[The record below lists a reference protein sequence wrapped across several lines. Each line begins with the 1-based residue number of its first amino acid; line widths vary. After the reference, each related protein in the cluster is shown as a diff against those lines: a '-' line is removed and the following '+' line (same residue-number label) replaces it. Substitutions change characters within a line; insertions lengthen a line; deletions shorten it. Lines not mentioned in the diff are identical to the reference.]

1 MPQIVNKSYFNKQN
15 ILYIPLA
22 SEAPLP
28 SAVTSTPNDGTY
40 IDALC
45 IEIEKTI
52 LVNALGLTTYN
63 ELQLAL
69 ADIDNPLNASYKKLV
84 NGDEYDGK
92 IWVGLKYDLS
102 LIANAVWIEYVMQK
116 NTNLSAVG
124 NSQVNLEK
132 GNLVTPMY
140 KIANASASFI
150 KQYQG
155 EYLNEPYVN
164 GIFVDWLGNNE
175 GVYVSLYRIVV
186 KNPEKISNIIEDME
200 ASNIIYTMDIID
212 YDKISND
219 KLKSYVDSEGEII
232 FLSDDEG
239 GVLLTTNKLEDK
251 LRDLKKAFSKLKE
264 SASRNPDDDIV
275 IDATIQ
281 RFEFTYELSWKLMKA
296 YLEYNGNLEATSPR
310 KAIKE
315 SFKEGLI
322 EDGAQW
328 LDMLQDRNRTSHTY
342 DENCAIEIFNN
353 IKEVIY

>member
-132 GNLVTPMY
+132 GNLVAPMY

-175 GVYVSLYRIVV
+175 GVYVSLYRYLV
-186 KNPEKISNIIEDME
+186 
-200 ASNIIYTMDIID
+200 
-212 YDKISND
+212 DKKTDFPN
-219 KLKSYVDSEGEII
+219 VD
-232 FLSDDEG
+232 L
-239 GVLLTTNKLEDK
+239 NKFK
-251 LRDLKKAFSKLKE
+251 F
-264 SASRNPDDDIV
+264 
-275 IDATIQ
+275 
-281 RFEFTYELSWKLMKA
+281 YEQL
-296 YLEYNGNLEATSPR
+296 N
-310 KAIKE
+310 
-315 SFKEGLI
+315 SFGI
-322 EDGAQW
+322 
-328 LDMLQDRNRTSHTY
+328 
-342 DENCAIEIFNN
+342 
-353 IKEVIY
+353 

>member
-1 MPQIVNKSYFNKQN
+1 MPQIVSKSYFNKQN

-69 ADIDNPLNASYKKLV
+69 ADIDNPLNAFYKKLV
-84 NGDEYDGK
+84 EGDEYDGK

-132 GNLVTPMY
+132 GTLVTPMY

-155 EYLNEPYVN
+155 QILDEPIVIGN
-164 GIFVDWLGNNE
+164 FIDWQGCLD
-175 GVYVSLYRIVV
+175 GVEVSLYR
-186 KNPEKISNIIEDME
+186 
-200 ASNIIYTMDIID
+200 Y
-212 YDKISND
+212 
-219 KLKSYVDSEGEII
+219 
-232 FLSDDEG
+232 LSDKKTDFPN
-239 GVLLTTNKLEDK
+239 VDLNKFK
-251 LRDLKKAFSKLKE
+251 F
-264 SASRNPDDDIV
+264 
-275 IDATIQ
+275 
-281 RFEFTYELSWKLMKA
+281 YEQL
-296 YLEYNGNLEATSPR
+296 N
-310 KAIKE
+310 
-315 SFKEGLI
+315 SFGI
-322 EDGAQW
+322 
-328 LDMLQDRNRTSHTY
+328 
-342 DENCAIEIFNN
+342 
-353 IKEVIY
+353 

>member
-45 IEIEKTI
+45 IAIEKTI

-102 LIANAVWIEYVMQK
+102 LIANAVWIEYVSQK

-132 GNLVTPMY
+132 GTLVTPMY

-155 EYLNEPYVN
+155 QILDEPIVIGN
-164 GIFVDWLGNNE
+164 FIDWQGCLD
-175 GVYVSLYRIVV
+175 GVEVSLYR
-186 KNPEKISNIIEDME
+186 
-200 ASNIIYTMDIID
+200 Y
-212 YDKISND
+212 
-219 KLKSYVDSEGEII
+219 
-232 FLSDDEG
+232 LSD
-239 GVLLTTNKLEDK
+239 
-251 LRDLKKAFSKLKE
+251 KKTDF
-264 SASRNPDDDIV
+264 PDVNLDN
-275 IDATIQ
+275 
-281 RFEFTYELSWKLMKA
+281 FTFYEQI
-296 YLEYNGNLEATSPR
+296 N
-310 KAIKE
+310 
-315 SFKEGLI
+315 SFGI
-322 EDGAQW
+322 
-328 LDMLQDRNRTSHTY
+328 
-342 DENCAIEIFNN
+342 
-353 IKEVIY
+353 

>member
-45 IEIEKTI
+45 VEIEKTI
-52 LVNALGLTTYN
+52 LANALGLTTYN

-116 NTNLSAVG
+116 NTDLSAVG

-132 GNLVTPMY
+132 GTLVTPMY

-155 EYLNEPYVN
+155 NILDEPIVI
-164 GIFVDWLGNNE
+164 GKFIDWQGCDDSVE
-175 GVYVSLYRIVV
+175 VSLYR
-186 KNPEKISNIIEDME
+186 
-200 ASNIIYTMDIID
+200 Y
-212 YDKISND
+212 
-219 KLKSYVDSEGEII
+219 
-232 FLSDDEG
+232 LSDKKTDFPN
-239 GVLLTTNKLEDK
+239 VDLNKFK
-251 LRDLKKAFSKLKE
+251 F
-264 SASRNPDDDIV
+264 
-275 IDATIQ
+275 
-281 RFEFTYELSWKLMKA
+281 YEQF
-296 YLEYNGNLEATSPR
+296 N
-310 KAIKE
+310 
-315 SFKEGLI
+315 SFGI
-322 EDGAQW
+322 
-328 LDMLQDRNRTSHTY
+328 
-342 DENCAIEIFNN
+342 
-353 IKEVIY
+353 

>member
-132 GNLVTPMY
+132 GTLVTPMY

-155 EYLNEPYVN
+155 EYLNEPIVIGN
-164 GIFVDWLGNNE
+164 FIDWQGCDDSVE
-175 GVYVSLYRIVV
+175 VSLYR
-186 KNPEKISNIIEDME
+186 
-200 ASNIIYTMDIID
+200 Y
-212 YDKISND
+212 
-219 KLKSYVDSEGEII
+219 
-232 FLSDDEG
+232 LSDKKTDFPNID
-239 GVLLTTNKLEDK
+239 LNKFK
-251 LRDLKKAFSKLKE
+251 F
-264 SASRNPDDDIV
+264 
-275 IDATIQ
+275 
-281 RFEFTYELSWKLMKA
+281 YEQI
-296 YLEYNGNLEATSPR
+296 N
-310 KAIKE
+310 
-315 SFKEGLI
+315 SFGI
-322 EDGAQW
+322 
-328 LDMLQDRNRTSHTY
+328 
-342 DENCAIEIFNN
+342 
-353 IKEVIY
+353 

>member
-1 MPQIVNKSYFNKQN
+1 MPQIVSKSYFNKQN

-132 GNLVTPMY
+132 GTLVTPMY
-140 KIANASASFI
+140 KIANASASFV

-155 EYLNEPYVN
+155 EYLNEPFVN
-164 GIFVDWLGNNE
+164 GIFVDWQGGDDSVE
-175 GVYVSLYRIVV
+175 VSLYR
-186 KNPEKISNIIEDME
+186 
-200 ASNIIYTMDIID
+200 Y
-212 YDKISND
+212 
-219 KLKSYVDSEGEII
+219 
-232 FLSDDEG
+232 LSDKKTDFPN
-239 GVLLTTNKLEDK
+239 VDLNKFK
-251 LRDLKKAFSKLKE
+251 F
-264 SASRNPDDDIV
+264 
-275 IDATIQ
+275 
-281 RFEFTYELSWKLMKA
+281 YEQI
-296 YLEYNGNLEATSPR
+296 N
-310 KAIKE
+310 
-315 SFKEGLI
+315 SFGI
-322 EDGAQW
+322 
-328 LDMLQDRNRTSHTY
+328 
-342 DENCAIEIFNN
+342 
-353 IKEVIY
+353 

>member
-40 IDALC
+40 IDNLC
-45 IEIEKTI
+45 VEIEKTI

-132 GNLVTPMY
+132 GTLVTPMY

-155 EYLNEPYVN
+155 EYLNEPIIIGN
-164 GIFVDWLGNNE
+164 FIDWQGCDDSVE
-175 GVYVSLYRIVV
+175 VSLYR
-186 KNPEKISNIIEDME
+186 
-200 ASNIIYTMDIID
+200 Y
-212 YDKISND
+212 
-219 KLKSYVDSEGEII
+219 
-232 FLSDDEG
+232 LSDKKTDFPN
-239 GVLLTTNKLEDK
+239 VDLNKFK
-251 LRDLKKAFSKLKE
+251 F
-264 SASRNPDDDIV
+264 
-275 IDATIQ
+275 
-281 RFEFTYELSWKLMKA
+281 YEQL
-296 YLEYNGNLEATSPR
+296 N
-310 KAIKE
+310 
-315 SFKEGLI
+315 SFGI
-322 EDGAQW
+322 
-328 LDMLQDRNRTSHTY
+328 
-342 DENCAIEIFNN
+342 
-353 IKEVIY
+353 

>member
-1 MPQIVNKSYFNKQN
+1 MPQIVSKSYFNKQN

-22 SEAPLP
+22 IEAPLP

-40 IDALC
+40 IDNLC

-69 ADIDNPLNASYKKLV
+69 ADIDNPLYASYKKLV

-132 GNLVTPMY
+132 GTLVTPMY

-155 EYLNEPYVN
+155 EYLSEPIVIGN
-164 GIFVDWLGNNE
+164 FIDWQGCLD
-175 GVYVSLYRIVV
+175 GVEVSLYR
-186 KNPEKISNIIEDME
+186 
-200 ASNIIYTMDIID
+200 Y
-212 YDKISND
+212 
-219 KLKSYVDSEGEII
+219 
-232 FLSDDEG
+232 LSDKKTDFPN
-239 GVLLTTNKLEDK
+239 VDLNKFK
-251 LRDLKKAFSKLKE
+251 F
-264 SASRNPDDDIV
+264 
-275 IDATIQ
+275 
-281 RFEFTYELSWKLMKA
+281 YEQI
-296 YLEYNGNLEATSPR
+296 N
-310 KAIKE
+310 
-315 SFKEGLI
+315 SFGI
-322 EDGAQW
+322 
-328 LDMLQDRNRTSHTY
+328 
-342 DENCAIEIFNN
+342 
-353 IKEVIY
+353 

>member
-1 MPQIVNKSYFNKQN
+1 MPQIVSKSYFNKQN

-40 IDALC
+40 IDNLC

-132 GNLVTPMY
+132 GTLVTPMY

-155 EYLNEPYVN
+155 EYLNEPIVIGN
-164 GIFVDWLGNNE
+164 FIDWQGCDDSVE
-175 GVYVSLYRIVV
+175 VSLYRYL
-186 KNPEKISNIIEDME
+186 SN
-200 ASNIIYTMDIID
+200 
-212 YDKISND
+212 
-219 KLKSYVDSEGEII
+219 
-232 FLSDDEG
+232 
-239 GVLLTTNKLEDK
+239 
-251 LRDLKKAFSKLKE
+251 KKADFPNVDLNKFK
-264 SASRNPDDDIV
+264 
-275 IDATIQ
+275 
-281 RFEFTYELSWKLMKA
+281 FYEQL
-296 YLEYNGNLEATSPR
+296 N
-310 KAIKE
+310 
-315 SFKEGLI
+315 SFGI
-322 EDGAQW
+322 
-328 LDMLQDRNRTSHTY
+328 
-342 DENCAIEIFNN
+342 
-353 IKEVIY
+353 

>member
-132 GNLVTPMY
+132 GTLVTPMY

-155 EYLNEPYVN
+155 EYLNEPIIIGN
-164 GIFVDWLGNNE
+164 FIDWQGCNDSVE
-175 GVYVSLYRIVV
+175 VSLYR
-186 KNPEKISNIIEDME
+186 
-200 ASNIIYTMDIID
+200 Y
-212 YDKISND
+212 
-219 KLKSYVDSEGEII
+219 
-232 FLSDDEG
+232 LSDKKTDFPN
-239 GVLLTTNKLEDK
+239 VDLNKFK
-251 LRDLKKAFSKLKE
+251 F
-264 SASRNPDDDIV
+264 
-275 IDATIQ
+275 
-281 RFEFTYELSWKLMKA
+281 YEQI
-296 YLEYNGNLEATSPR
+296 N
-310 KAIKE
+310 
-315 SFKEGLI
+315 SFGI
-322 EDGAQW
+322 
-328 LDMLQDRNRTSHTY
+328 
-342 DENCAIEIFNN
+342 
-353 IKEVIY
+353 

>member
-1 MPQIVNKSYFNKQN
+1 MPQIVNKSYFNNQN

-52 LVNALGLTTYN
+52 LANALGLTTYN

-69 ADIDNPLNASYKKLV
+69 ADIDNPINASYKKLV

-132 GNLVTPMY
+132 GTLVTPMY

-155 EYLNEPYVN
+155 EYLNEPIVIGN
-164 GIFVDWLGNNE
+164 FVDWQGCNDSVE
-175 GVYVSLYRIVV
+175 VSLYR
-186 KNPEKISNIIEDME
+186 
-200 ASNIIYTMDIID
+200 Y
-212 YDKISND
+212 
-219 KLKSYVDSEGEII
+219 
-232 FLSDDEG
+232 LSD
-239 GVLLTTNKLEDK
+239 
-251 LRDLKKAFSKLKE
+251 KKADFPNVDLNKFK
-264 SASRNPDDDIV
+264 
-275 IDATIQ
+275 
-281 RFEFTYELSWKLMKA
+281 FYEQI
-296 YLEYNGNLEATSPR
+296 N
-310 KAIKE
+310 
-315 SFKEGLI
+315 SFGI
-322 EDGAQW
+322 
-328 LDMLQDRNRTSHTY
+328 
-342 DENCAIEIFNN
+342 
-353 IKEVIY
+353 

>member
-1 MPQIVNKSYFNKQN
+1 MPQIVSKSYFNKQN

-132 GNLVTPMY
+132 GTLVTPMY

-155 EYLNEPYVN
+155 EYLNEPIIIGN
-164 GIFVDWLGNNE
+164 FIDWQGCNDSVE
-175 GVYVSLYRIVV
+175 VSLYR
-186 KNPEKISNIIEDME
+186 
-200 ASNIIYTMDIID
+200 Y
-212 YDKISND
+212 
-219 KLKSYVDSEGEII
+219 
-232 FLSDDEG
+232 LSDKKTDFPN
-239 GVLLTTNKLEDK
+239 VDLNKFK
-251 LRDLKKAFSKLKE
+251 F
-264 SASRNPDDDIV
+264 
-275 IDATIQ
+275 
-281 RFEFTYELSWKLMKA
+281 YEQL
-296 YLEYNGNLEATSPR
+296 N
-310 KAIKE
+310 
-315 SFKEGLI
+315 SFGI
-322 EDGAQW
+322 
-328 LDMLQDRNRTSHTY
+328 
-342 DENCAIEIFNN
+342 
-353 IKEVIY
+353 

>member
-1 MPQIVNKSYFNKQN
+1 MPQIVSKSYFNKQN

-52 LVNALGLTTYN
+52 LANALGLTTYN

-132 GNLVTPMY
+132 GTLVTPMY

-155 EYLNEPYVN
+155 KILDEPIVIGN
-164 GIFVDWLGNNE
+164 FIDWQGCDDSVE
-175 GVYVSLYRIVV
+175 VSLYR
-186 KNPEKISNIIEDME
+186 
-200 ASNIIYTMDIID
+200 Y
-212 YDKISND
+212 
-219 KLKSYVDSEGEII
+219 
-232 FLSDDEG
+232 LSDKKTDFPNID
-239 GVLLTTNKLEDK
+239 LNKFK
-251 LRDLKKAFSKLKE
+251 F
-264 SASRNPDDDIV
+264 
-275 IDATIQ
+275 
-281 RFEFTYELSWKLMKA
+281 YEQI
-296 YLEYNGNLEATSPR
+296 N
-310 KAIKE
+310 
-315 SFKEGLI
+315 SFGI
-322 EDGAQW
+322 
-328 LDMLQDRNRTSHTY
+328 
-342 DENCAIEIFNN
+342 
-353 IKEVIY
+353 

>member
-102 LIANAVWIEYVMQK
+102 LIANAVWIEYVSQK

-132 GNLVTPMY
+132 GTLVTPMY

-155 EYLNEPYVN
+155 EYLNEPIVIGN
-164 GIFVDWLGNNE
+164 FIDWQGCNDSVE
-175 GVYVSLYRIVV
+175 VSLYR
-186 KNPEKISNIIEDME
+186 
-200 ASNIIYTMDIID
+200 Y
-212 YDKISND
+212 
-219 KLKSYVDSEGEII
+219 
-232 FLSDDEG
+232 LSDKKTDFPN
-239 GVLLTTNKLEDK
+239 VDLNKFK
-251 LRDLKKAFSKLKE
+251 F
-264 SASRNPDDDIV
+264 
-275 IDATIQ
+275 
-281 RFEFTYELSWKLMKA
+281 YEQL
-296 YLEYNGNLEATSPR
+296 N
-310 KAIKE
+310 
-315 SFKEGLI
+315 SFGI
-322 EDGAQW
+322 
-328 LDMLQDRNRTSHTY
+328 
-342 DENCAIEIFNN
+342 
-353 IKEVIY
+353 

>member
-40 IDALC
+40 IDNLC

-102 LIANAVWIEYVMQK
+102 LIANAVWIEYVSQK

-132 GNLVTPMY
+132 GTLVTPMY

-155 EYLNEPYVN
+155 EYLNEPIVIGN
-164 GIFVDWLGNNE
+164 FIDWQGGDDSVE
-175 GVYVSLYRIVV
+175 VSLYR
-186 KNPEKISNIIEDME
+186 
-200 ASNIIYTMDIID
+200 Y
-212 YDKISND
+212 
-219 KLKSYVDSEGEII
+219 
-232 FLSDDEG
+232 LSDKKTDFPN
-239 GVLLTTNKLEDK
+239 VDLNKFK
-251 LRDLKKAFSKLKE
+251 F
-264 SASRNPDDDIV
+264 
-275 IDATIQ
+275 
-281 RFEFTYELSWKLMKA
+281 YEQI
-296 YLEYNGNLEATSPR
+296 N
-310 KAIKE
+310 
-315 SFKEGLI
+315 SFGI
-322 EDGAQW
+322 
-328 LDMLQDRNRTSHTY
+328 
-342 DENCAIEIFNN
+342 
-353 IKEVIY
+353 

>member
-40 IDALC
+40 IDNLC

-84 NGDEYDGK
+84 EGDEYDGK

-102 LIANAVWIEYVMQK
+102 LIAQAVWIEYVMQK

-132 GNLVTPMY
+132 GTLVTPMY
-140 KIANASASFI
+140 KIANASVSFI

-155 EYLNEPYVN
+155 EVLNEPLIYDNV
-164 GIFVDWLGNNE
+164 IDWYGCDDSVE
-175 GVYVSLYRIVV
+175 VSLYR
-186 KNPEKISNIIEDME
+186 
-200 ASNIIYTMDIID
+200 Y
-212 YDKISND
+212 
-219 KLKSYVDSEGEII
+219 
-232 FLSDDEG
+232 LSD
-239 GVLLTTNKLEDK
+239 
-251 LRDLKKAFSKLKE
+251 KKADFPNVDLNKFK
-264 SASRNPDDDIV
+264 
-275 IDATIQ
+275 
-281 RFEFTYELSWKLMKA
+281 FYEQI
-296 YLEYNGNLEATSPR
+296 N
-310 KAIKE
+310 
-315 SFKEGLI
+315 SFGI
-322 EDGAQW
+322 
-328 LDMLQDRNRTSHTY
+328 
-342 DENCAIEIFNN
+342 
-353 IKEVIY
+353 

>member
-1 MPQIVNKSYFNKQN
+1 MPQIVSKSYFNKQN

-69 ADIDNPLNASYKKLV
+69 ADIDNPLYASYKKLV

-92 IWVGLKYDLS
+92 IWVGLKCDLS
-102 LIANAVWIEYVMQK
+102 LIANAVWIEYVSQK

-132 GNLVTPMY
+132 GTLVTPIY

-155 EYLNEPYVN
+155 EYLSEPIVSGN
-164 GIFVDWLGNNE
+164 FIDWQGCLD
-175 GVYVSLYRIVV
+175 GVEVSLYR
-186 KNPEKISNIIEDME
+186 
-200 ASNIIYTMDIID
+200 Y
-212 YDKISND
+212 
-219 KLKSYVDSEGEII
+219 
-232 FLSDDEG
+232 LSDKKTDFPN
-239 GVLLTTNKLEDK
+239 VDLNK
-251 LRDLKKAFSKLKE
+251 F
-264 SASRNPDDDIV
+264 
-275 IDATIQ
+275 
-281 RFEFTYELSWKLMKA
+281 RFYEQI
-296 YLEYNGNLEATSPR
+296 N
-310 KAIKE
+310 
-315 SFKEGLI
+315 SFGI
-322 EDGAQW
+322 
-328 LDMLQDRNRTSHTY
+328 
-342 DENCAIEIFNN
+342 
-353 IKEVIY
+353 

>member
-1 MPQIVNKSYFNKQN
+1 MPQIVSKSYFNKQN

-40 IDALC
+40 IDNLC

-132 GNLVTPMY
+132 GTLVTPMY

-155 EYLNEPYVN
+155 QILDEPIIYDN
-164 GIFVDWLGNNE
+164 YFIDWQGCDDSVE
-175 GVYVSLYRIVV
+175 VSLYR
-186 KNPEKISNIIEDME
+186 
-200 ASNIIYTMDIID
+200 Y
-212 YDKISND
+212 
-219 KLKSYVDSEGEII
+219 
-232 FLSDDEG
+232 LSDKKTDFPNID
-239 GVLLTTNKLEDK
+239 LNKFK
-251 LRDLKKAFSKLKE
+251 F
-264 SASRNPDDDIV
+264 
-275 IDATIQ
+275 
-281 RFEFTYELSWKLMKA
+281 YEQI
-296 YLEYNGNLEATSPR
+296 N
-310 KAIKE
+310 
-315 SFKEGLI
+315 SFGI
-322 EDGAQW
+322 
-328 LDMLQDRNRTSHTY
+328 
-342 DENCAIEIFNN
+342 
-353 IKEVIY
+353 

>member
-45 IEIEKTI
+45 VEIEKTI

-63 ELQLAL
+63 ELQLAI
-69 ADIDNPLNASYKKLV
+69 ADEFTNPLYASYDKLV

-102 LIANAVWIEYVMQK
+102 LIAQAVWIEYVMQK

-132 GNLVTPMY
+132 GTLVTPMY

-155 EYLNEPYVN
+155 NILDEPIIYDN
-164 GIFVDWLGNNE
+164 YFIDWQGCDDSVE
-175 GVYVSLYRIVV
+175 VSLYR
-186 KNPEKISNIIEDME
+186 
-200 ASNIIYTMDIID
+200 Y
-212 YDKISND
+212 
-219 KLKSYVDSEGEII
+219 
-232 FLSDDEG
+232 LSD
-239 GVLLTTNKLEDK
+239 
-251 LRDLKKAFSKLKE
+251 KKA
-264 SASRNPDDDIV
+264 D
-275 IDATIQ
+275 
-281 RFEFTYELSWKLMKA
+281 FTNVDLNKFKFYEQI
-296 YLEYNGNLEATSPR
+296 N
-310 KAIKE
+310 
-315 SFKEGLI
+315 SFGI
-322 EDGAQW
+322 
-328 LDMLQDRNRTSHTY
+328 
-342 DENCAIEIFNN
+342 
-353 IKEVIY
+353 

>member
-1 MPQIVNKSYFNKQN
+1 MPQIVSKSYFNKQN

-69 ADIDNPLNASYKKLV
+69 ADIDNPLNAFYKKLV
-84 NGDEYDGK
+84 EGDEYDGK

-132 GNLVTPMY
+132 GTLVTPMY

-155 EYLNEPYVN
+155 QILDEPIVIGN
-164 GIFVDWLGNNE
+164 FIDWQGCLD
-175 GVYVSLYRIVV
+175 GVEVSLYR
-186 KNPEKISNIIEDME
+186 
-200 ASNIIYTMDIID
+200 Y
-212 YDKISND
+212 
-219 KLKSYVDSEGEII
+219 
-232 FLSDDEG
+232 LSDKKTDFPN
-239 GVLLTTNKLEDK
+239 VDLNKFK
-251 LRDLKKAFSKLKE
+251 F
-264 SASRNPDDDIV
+264 
-275 IDATIQ
+275 
-281 RFEFTYELSWKLMKA
+281 YEQI
-296 YLEYNGNLEATSPR
+296 N
-310 KAIKE
+310 
-315 SFKEGLI
+315 SFGI
-322 EDGAQW
+322 
-328 LDMLQDRNRTSHTY
+328 
-342 DENCAIEIFNN
+342 
-353 IKEVIY
+353 

>member
-132 GNLVTPMY
+132 GALVTPMY

-155 EYLNEPYVN
+155 EYLNEPIIIGN
-164 GIFVDWLGNNE
+164 FIDWQGCDDSVE
-175 GVYVSLYRIVV
+175 VSLYR
-186 KNPEKISNIIEDME
+186 
-200 ASNIIYTMDIID
+200 Y
-212 YDKISND
+212 
-219 KLKSYVDSEGEII
+219 
-232 FLSDDEG
+232 LSD
-239 GVLLTTNKLEDK
+239 
-251 LRDLKKAFSKLKE
+251 KKADFPNVDLNKFK
-264 SASRNPDDDIV
+264 
-275 IDATIQ
+275 
-281 RFEFTYELSWKLMKA
+281 FYEQI
-296 YLEYNGNLEATSPR
+296 N
-310 KAIKE
+310 
-315 SFKEGLI
+315 SFGI
-322 EDGAQW
+322 
-328 LDMLQDRNRTSHTY
+328 
-342 DENCAIEIFNN
+342 
-353 IKEVIY
+353 

>member
-1 MPQIVNKSYFNKQN
+1 MPQIVSKSYFNKQN

-63 ELQLAL
+63 ELQLAI
-69 ADIDNPLNASYKKLV
+69 ADEFTNPLYASYDKLV

-102 LIANAVWIEYVMQK
+102 LIANAVWIDYVMQK

-132 GNLVTPMY
+132 GTLVTPMY

-155 EYLNEPYVN
+155 EYLNEPIIIGN
-164 GIFVDWLGNNE
+164 FIDWQGCNDSVE
-175 GVYVSLYRIVV
+175 VSLYR
-186 KNPEKISNIIEDME
+186 
-200 ASNIIYTMDIID
+200 Y
-212 YDKISND
+212 
-219 KLKSYVDSEGEII
+219 
-232 FLSDDEG
+232 LSDKKTDFPN
-239 GVLLTTNKLEDK
+239 VDLNKFK
-251 LRDLKKAFSKLKE
+251 F
-264 SASRNPDDDIV
+264 
-275 IDATIQ
+275 
-281 RFEFTYELSWKLMKA
+281 YEQL
-296 YLEYNGNLEATSPR
+296 N
-310 KAIKE
+310 
-315 SFKEGLI
+315 SFGI
-322 EDGAQW
+322 
-328 LDMLQDRNRTSHTY
+328 
-342 DENCAIEIFNN
+342 
-353 IKEVIY
+353 

>member
-1 MPQIVNKSYFNKQN
+1 MPQIVSKSYFNKQN

-40 IDALC
+40 IDNLC
-45 IEIEKTI
+45 VEIEKTI

-84 NGDEYDGK
+84 EGDEYDDK

-132 GNLVTPMY
+132 GTLVTPMY

-155 EYLNEPYVN
+155 NILDEPIVIGN
-164 GIFVDWLGNNE
+164 FIDWQGCDDSVE
-175 GVYVSLYRIVV
+175 VSLYR
-186 KNPEKISNIIEDME
+186 
-200 ASNIIYTMDIID
+200 YLC
-212 YDKISND
+212 DKKTDFPN
-219 KLKSYVDSEGEII
+219 VD
-232 FLSDDEG
+232 L
-239 GVLLTTNKLEDK
+239 NKFK
-251 LRDLKKAFSKLKE
+251 F
-264 SASRNPDDDIV
+264 
-275 IDATIQ
+275 
-281 RFEFTYELSWKLMKA
+281 YEQI
-296 YLEYNGNLEATSPR
+296 N
-310 KAIKE
+310 
-315 SFKEGLI
+315 SFGI
-322 EDGAQW
+322 
-328 LDMLQDRNRTSHTY
+328 
-342 DENCAIEIFNN
+342 
-353 IKEVIY
+353 

>member
-155 EYLNEPYVN
+155 EYLNEPIVIGN
-164 GIFVDWLGNNE
+164 FIDWQGCDDSVE
-175 GVYVSLYRIVV
+175 VSLYR
-186 KNPEKISNIIEDME
+186 
-200 ASNIIYTMDIID
+200 Y
-212 YDKISND
+212 
-219 KLKSYVDSEGEII
+219 
-232 FLSDDEG
+232 LSDKKTDFPD
-239 GVLLTTNKLEDK
+239 VDLNKFK
-251 LRDLKKAFSKLKE
+251 F
-264 SASRNPDDDIV
+264 
-275 IDATIQ
+275 
-281 RFEFTYELSWKLMKA
+281 YEQL
-296 YLEYNGNLEATSPR
+296 N
-310 KAIKE
+310 
-315 SFKEGLI
+315 SFGI
-322 EDGAQW
+322 
-328 LDMLQDRNRTSHTY
+328 
-342 DENCAIEIFNN
+342 
-353 IKEVIY
+353 

>member
-1 MPQIVNKSYFNKQN
+1 MPQIVSKSYFNKQN

-40 IDALC
+40 IDNLC

-132 GNLVTPMY
+132 GTLVTPMY

-155 EYLNEPYVN
+155 EYLDEPIVIGN
-164 GIFVDWLGNNE
+164 FIDWQGCNDSVE
-175 GVYVSLYRIVV
+175 VSLYR
-186 KNPEKISNIIEDME
+186 
-200 ASNIIYTMDIID
+200 Y
-212 YDKISND
+212 
-219 KLKSYVDSEGEII
+219 
-232 FLSDDEG
+232 LSDKKTDFPN
-239 GVLLTTNKLEDK
+239 VDLNKFK
-251 LRDLKKAFSKLKE
+251 F
-264 SASRNPDDDIV
+264 
-275 IDATIQ
+275 
-281 RFEFTYELSWKLMKA
+281 YEQI
-296 YLEYNGNLEATSPR
+296 N
-310 KAIKE
+310 
-315 SFKEGLI
+315 SFGI
-322 EDGAQW
+322 
-328 LDMLQDRNRTSHTY
+328 
-342 DENCAIEIFNN
+342 
-353 IKEVIY
+353 

>member
-1 MPQIVNKSYFNKQN
+1 MPQIVSKSYFNKQN

-45 IEIEKTI
+45 VEIEKTI

-69 ADIDNPLNASYKKLV
+69 ADIDNPLYASYKKLV

-155 EYLNEPYVN
+155 QYLDEPIVIGN
-164 GIFVDWLGNNE
+164 FIDWQGCDDSVE
-175 GVYVSLYRIVV
+175 VSLYR
-186 KNPEKISNIIEDME
+186 
-200 ASNIIYTMDIID
+200 Y
-212 YDKISND
+212 
-219 KLKSYVDSEGEII
+219 
-232 FLSDDEG
+232 LSD
-239 GVLLTTNKLEDK
+239 
-251 LRDLKKAFSKLKE
+251 KKADFPNVDLNKFK
-264 SASRNPDDDIV
+264 
-275 IDATIQ
+275 
-281 RFEFTYELSWKLMKA
+281 FYEQL
-296 YLEYNGNLEATSPR
+296 N
-310 KAIKE
+310 
-315 SFKEGLI
+315 SFGI
-322 EDGAQW
+322 
-328 LDMLQDRNRTSHTY
+328 
-342 DENCAIEIFNN
+342 
-353 IKEVIY
+353 

>member
-1 MPQIVNKSYFNKQN
+1 MPQIVSKSYFNKQN

-45 IEIEKTI
+45 IAIEKTI

-69 ADIDNPLNASYKKLV
+69 ADIDNPLNASYKKMV

-132 GNLVTPMY
+132 GTLVTPMY

-155 EYLNEPYVN
+155 EYLNEPIVIGNFIDWQGCDDSVEVN
-164 GIFVDWLGNNE
+164 
-175 GVYVSLYRIVV
+175 LYR
-186 KNPEKISNIIEDME
+186 
-200 ASNIIYTMDIID
+200 Y
-212 YDKISND
+212 
-219 KLKSYVDSEGEII
+219 
-232 FLSDDEG
+232 LSDKKTDFPN
-239 GVLLTTNKLEDK
+239 VDLNKFK
-251 LRDLKKAFSKLKE
+251 F
-264 SASRNPDDDIV
+264 
-275 IDATIQ
+275 
-281 RFEFTYELSWKLMKA
+281 YEQL
-296 YLEYNGNLEATSPR
+296 N
-310 KAIKE
+310 
-315 SFKEGLI
+315 SFGI
-322 EDGAQW
+322 
-328 LDMLQDRNRTSHTY
+328 
-342 DENCAIEIFNN
+342 
-353 IKEVIY
+353 